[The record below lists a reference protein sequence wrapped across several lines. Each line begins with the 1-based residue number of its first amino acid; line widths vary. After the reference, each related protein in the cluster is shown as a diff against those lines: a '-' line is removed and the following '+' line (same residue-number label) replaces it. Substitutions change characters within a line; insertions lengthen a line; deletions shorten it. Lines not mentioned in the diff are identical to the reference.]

1 MFERFRKDGRA
12 VVALAQE
19 EARRLGHR
27 HIATVHL
34 LLGLLNEQDGAGGRA
49 LREHGLDMDTMR
61 ERVARLAGLGDR
73 LDGDALATIG
83 IDLDAVR
90 RSVEAA
96 FGAGALE
103 AGRQRGHIPFT
114 PQAKKTLELALRSAL
129 ALKHNYI
136 CSGHVLLG
144 LLRATG
150 DDNLAVEVLAD
161 AGVDVEALRDTTTR
175 LIQADAA

>member
-1 MFERFRKDGRA
+1 MFERFRKDARA
-12 VVALAQE
+12 VVVLAQD

-27 HIATVHL
+27 SIGTVHL

-49 LREHGLDMDTMR
+49 LREHGLDLDAMR
-61 ERVARLAGLGDR
+61 ARVGRLAGLGDP
-73 LDGDALATIG
+73 LDGEALATIG

-90 RSVEAA
+90 QSVEAA

-103 AGRQRGHIPFT
+103 GGRRGHIPFT
-114 PQAKKTLELALRSAL
+114 PQAKKSLELSLRSAL
-129 ALKHNYI
+129 ALKHKYI

-161 AGVDVEALRDTTTR
+161 AEVDVDALRDTTTR
-175 LIQADAA
+175 FIQADAA